1 MVSRGLFDD
10 MRQCTTGSDGA
21 APHPENGDMGQNAL
35 VLAAKFAHLLAPHY
49 PVICDT
55 TCTTLLYFTF
65 WIRLT
70 KHAIGPWL
78 CGKIALSSDTLI
90 AFLVPFEFL
99 KHRGTK

>member
-55 TCTTLLYFTF
+55 TCTTLLHFLDPF
-65 WIRLT
+65 DKARNRSLAVWQDCLIIRHLDSLF
-70 KHAIGPWL
+70 G
-78 CGKIALSSDTLI
+78 AL
-90 AFLVPFEFL
+90 
-99 KHRGTK
+99 